1 MTMSTKIN
9 IAAFAA
15 LLSLAMPAMASA
27 QEGFVNY
34 LSAQDSRKASIR
46 QRQLQ
51 TSRFE
56 SDAYGSV
63 DGRAGWSSQ
72 RNDAFF
78 GGRTRGRD
86 PDANVRFEMQRDPS
100 DDR

>member
-1 MTMSTKIN
+1 MSTKIN
-9 IAAFAA
+9 VAAFAA
-15 LLSLAMPAMASA
+15 LLTVLAIPGIASA
-27 QEGFVNY
+27 QEGFINY
-34 LSAQDSRKASIR
+34 SSVQDSRKAGIG
-46 QRQLQ
+46 QGQPQ

-56 SDAYGSV
+56 IGAYGSV
-63 DGRAGWSSQ
+63 DGRAGRSSQ

-86 PDANVRFEMQRDPS
+86 PDSNVQFEIQRDPS